1 MRILVTGS
9 TGLLGQELCPM
20 LEREGWQFWATNSK
34 IFDVTNEK
42 AIKEIMD
49 RVSLDFIIHL
59 AGYTN
64 MDQAEIE
71 QETAYAVNYRG
82 TKNLAKIAKKH
93 DVPILYI
100 STDCVFDGNR
110 NTPYKTTDAT
120 NPISVYGRSKLMG
133 EEAIKELCSKYY
145 IIRTSWLY
153 GSGGKNY
160 VDAMLTFSSLMGEI
174 NVVDDQIGSPTW
186 TRDLCNEIIKII
198 KENKPFGTYHITS
211 SGATNWSNFTKKI
224 YEIKKRPTK
233 VNSIDKSDFI
243 RPAKRPKF
251 CVMDTSVEL
260 PNWEE
265 SLENYLIGKY

>member
-100 STDCVFDGNR
+100 STDCVFDG
-110 NTPYKTTDAT
+110 
-120 NPISVYGRSKLMG
+120 GR
-133 EEAIKELCSKYY
+133 
-145 IIRTSWLY
+145 
-153 GSGGKNY
+153 
-160 VDAMLTFSSLMGEI
+160 
-174 NVVDDQIGSPTW
+174 
-186 TRDLCNEIIKII
+186 
-198 KENKPFGTYHITS
+198 
-211 SGATNWSNFTKKI
+211 
-224 YEIKKRPTK
+224 
-233 VNSIDKSDFI
+233 
-243 RPAKRPKF
+243 
-251 CVMDTSVEL
+251 
-260 PNWEE
+260 
-265 SLENYLIGKY
+265 